1 LIGLPSRHSV
11 NTTYPVLVAVEIK
24 LSTWPEVTIK
34 YFGTLAGKSLAG
46 EVDPRLRSQYLC
58 SRETCGAGRLGRSS
72 CRRNRAGQRGQCGQ
86 AARQDGLK
94 ENRRS
99 AFAQRPPSHRG
110 AFAMSMT
117 GTTLV
122 RRVLVCMGSKPEF
135 YIAKARECE
144 RRAQEMPPALRRTF
158 LSWAAHWRKI
168 ASNAAKAEDRR
179 QIEEAADNRKA
190 DKG

>member
-1 LIGLPSRHSV
+1 
-11 NTTYPVLVAVEIK
+11 VLVDVEIK

-34 YFGTLAGKSLAG
+34 YSGTLAGKSLAG
-46 EVDPRLRSQYLC
+46 DVDPHLRPQYLC
-58 SRETCGAGRLGRSS
+58 SRQTCGAGRLGQSS
-72 CRRNRAGQRGQCGQ
+72 CRRNRAGQRGQC

-94 ENRRS
+94 ENRRT

-117 GTTLV
+117 GTILV
-122 RRVLVCMGSKPEF
+122 RRVLVCMGSKPEFICMGSKPEF

>member
-1 LIGLPSRHSV
+1 V
-11 NTTYPVLVAVEIK
+11 
-24 LSTWPEVTIK
+24 K
-34 YFGTLAGKSLAG
+34 YSGRLAGKSLAG
-46 EVDPRLRSQYLC
+46 EVDRTYD
-58 SRETCGAGRLGRSS
+58 
-72 CRRNRAGQRGQCGQ
+72 RNTYA
-86 AARQDGLK
+86 
-94 ENRRS
+94 
-99 AFAQRPPSHRG
+99 RPPSHRG
-110 AFAMSMT
+110 AFAMSIT
-117 GTTLV
+117 GTILV

-179 QIEEAADNRKA
+179 QIDEAADHRKA

>member
-1 LIGLPSRHSV
+1 MEPPKTGRILGELCPWALLKTAPPASPPKPNKALDGI
-11 NTTYPVLVAVEIK
+11 
-24 LSTWPEVTIK
+24 
-34 YFGTLAGKSLAG
+34 FGRTGSLQLLDPASLDASIYNNCLA
-46 EVDPRLRSQYLC
+46 
-58 SRETCGAGRLGRSS
+58 RLGQSS
-72 CRRNRAGQRGQCGQ
+72 CRRSRSQRGQCGQ

-110 AFAMSMT
+110 GFAMSMT
-117 GTTLV
+117 GTIPV

-179 QIEEAADNRKA
+179 QIEEAGDNRKA